1 MRLRFLAVAVL
12 ATAVAATSA
21 ASKSARGKEP
31 VEAFLDA
38 LRTRQMH
45 EEAEMYLDA
54 LATNPNLPSDLKE
67 RLPFEQGKTLVAK
80 VTTMTDV
87 DSAMKEL
94 DRATAKYNEFL
105 NASPNH
111 PLAGTTKLELG
122 VVLRA
127 RGDQYLR
134 NAKRPGADKAS
145 LRQKAREL
153 FKQAEGIFDKAGAEF
168 EAAWKAI
175 TPEAQNDKAK
185 ALLRD
190 QYRTD
195 TLTAWIQS
203 AESTHDLAQTHEPGS
218 KEHKETL
225 QAAANKFHT
234 IYEKARRRMG
244 GVLAGMKEGRCY
256 QEMGELKRALGIFD
270 EMLAMADDFRELK
283 PTILRYTLEAWSD
296 PAQAKHEEAA
306 KRGTEW
312 LDVANAVEA
321 DSPDGLAVRYYTAWH
336 QHLWFERDKAKPEF
350 KNQVDP
356 FKRQIVAH
364 LRFVAD
370 RVGEFQRPAKE
381 LLAKYR
387 PNYDP
392 NQVNTFAD
400 AREFGKTNL
409 DIYQQKAVEIE
420 LEQAKGANADPKV
433 LSTLEKERLDAMEA
447 AIKFY
452 SLALVKAPAEEEPP
466 PMDEVNTIRYLLAF
480 LYYQLERPYESAVIA
495 EFVAEHYPQ
504 SPQAKDC
511 ANIAM
516 AAYSQGYYDSRADE
530 RQFDTEQMGRVA
542 TLITKNWPNDELSHT
557 AWLTLGQ
564 IAIDE
569 DNLEKA
575 KECLDKIPA
584 DSKQRGDADL
594 KAGHAIWKRYLT
606 SLRQDPPPDAAL
618 QDALRKEA
626 ESKLRAGVTS
636 KRKELGQG
644 EPTLALLARELD
656 LAAILVKDRAP
667 EALQILSAPNGCLDL
682 VKKNHPVTQENPLFP
697 RETYKAA
704 LLAYVAVQNIEQ
716 AESMM
721 QELEKLAQG
730 PDADKQLVQMYIQL
744 GRDLEDQVR
753 GEKDPAKK
761 EVLTKGFEVFLKQI
775 MAKSDTL
782 NTLAWVGEV
791 FFSLGSSQ
799 GGTSRGKQL
808 MGQAAATYER
818 ILKHKDLKPENQL
831 FYNLRLAT
839 ARRQTGEFKAA
850 AEILYAILSLEKHN
864 KVLDAQREAATTYQE
879 WGDAEKNPFYYQTAI
894 AGYHDKNLKRKVLWG
909 WAEISVRLQRD
920 KDRRDVFHEARINI
934 ADCRLKWALC
944 PQSAT
949 GKADLLKKAA
959 NDIAVVHR
967 FDNAL
972 GGATWR
978 PKYDRLMQDIQRAAG
993 QPPAGVRVLDEEAAR
1008 KKAAAAST
1016 ANK

>member
-1 MRLRFLAVAVL
+1 LAAIL
-12 ATAVAATSA
+12 AGVAAGASA
-21 ASKSARGKEP
+21 WGKEP
-31 VEAFLDA
+31 VEAFLEA
-38 LRTRQMH
+38 LRAKQMH
-45 EEAEMYLDA
+45 DEAEVYLDV
-54 LATNPNLPSDLKE
+54 LATQPNLPSEIKE

-80 VTTMTDV
+80 AASMTDA
-87 DSAMKEL
+87 DGAMKAL

-105 NASPNH
+105 KASPEH
-111 PLAGTTKLELG
+111 ALAGTTKLELG
-122 VVLRA
+122 VVLRV
-127 RGDQYLR
+127 RGDQHLR
-134 NAKRPGADKAS
+134 NAKRPGADKAA
-145 LRQKAREL
+145 LRQQAREL
-153 FKQAEGIFDKAGAEF
+153 FKQAEGIFDKAGADF
-168 EAAWKAI
+168 EAAWKAL
-175 TPEAQNDKAK
+175 TREALNDKAK

-195 TLTAWIQS
+195 TLMAWLQS
-203 AESTHDLAQTHEPGS
+203 ADATHDLAQTYEPLS

-225 QAAANKFHT
+225 QAAANKFQT
-234 IYEKARRRMG
+234 IYEKARTRMG

-256 QEMGELKRALGIFD
+256 QEMGDLKRAIGIFD
-270 EMLAMADDFRELK
+270 EMLAMAEDFRDLK
-283 PTILRYTLEAWSD
+283 PTILRYTLEAWAD
-296 PAQAKHEEAA
+296 PSQFKHEEAA
-306 KRGTEW
+306 KRGSEW

-321 DSPDGLAVRYYTAWH
+321 DSPDGLAVRYYTALH
-336 QHLWFERDKAKPEF
+336 QHLWLERDKAKPEL
-350 KNQVDP
+350 KNRVEP

-364 LRFVAD
+364 LRFVSD

-381 LLAKYR
+381 LMAKYR

-392 NQVNTFAD
+392 NEVKTFAD

-420 LEQAKGANADPKV
+420 LEQAKGGMADT
-433 LSTLEKERLDAMEA
+433 LSALEKERLDAIEA

-452 SLALVKAPAEEEPP
+452 SLALVKAPTDEEPP

-480 LYYQLERPYESAVIA
+480 LYYQLDRPYESAVIA

-530 RQFDTEQMGRVA
+530 RQFDSEQMGRIA
-542 TLITKNWPNDELSHT
+542 GLITKNWPNDELAHT

-569 DNLEKA
+569 GDLAKA

-594 KAGHAIWKRYLT
+594 KAGHAIWKRYLL
-606 SLRQDPPPDAAL
+606 SLREDPPPDAAL
-618 QDALRKEA
+618 QEEMRKEA
-626 ESKLRAGVTS
+626 EAKLRAGVTA

-656 LAAILVKDRAP
+656 LAAILVKDRAA
-667 EALQILSAPNGCLDL
+667 EALAILTAPGGCLDL
-682 VKKNHPVTQENPLFP
+682 VQKGHPVAQENPLFP

-704 LLAYVAVQNIEQ
+704 LLAYVAVQNIER
-716 AESMM
+716 AEAMM

-730 PDADKQLVQMYIQL
+730 PDADRQLVQMYIQL

-753 GEKDPAKK
+753 SEKDPAKK
-761 EVLTKGFEVFLKQI
+761 EALTKGFEVFLKQI
-775 MAKSDTL
+775 TAKSDTL

-791 FFSLGSSQ
+791 LFSLGLSQ
-799 GGTSRGKQL
+799 TDAARGKQL
-808 MGQAAATYER
+808 MVQAAASYER
-818 ILKHKDLKPENQL
+818 ILKHKDLKAENQL
-831 FYNLRLAT
+831 FYKLRLAT
-839 ARRQTGEFKAA
+839 ARRRTGAFKPAA
-850 AEILYAILSLEKHN
+850 DILYAILGDEDQN
-864 KVLDAQREAATTYQE
+864 KILDAQREAALTYQE

-894 AGYHDKNLKRKVLWG
+894 AGYYDKGLKRKVFWG

-944 PQSAT
+944 PASANRKT
-949 GKADLLKKAA
+949 DLLEKAID
-959 NDIAVVHR
+959 DIADVHR

-972 GGATWR
+972 GGSAWR

-993 QPPAGVRVLDEEAAR
+993 QPPTGVRWLDEEAAR